1 MALKRDIAV
10 LRTVPLFEA
19 LDDDA
24 LRLIA
29 FSAENRVYRAG
40 DILFRRGEMSDG
52 GYVVLSGAIALDAAD
67 DGSPAP
73 IVASS
78 GTLIGELA
86 LIIDTVRP
94 ATAIVREP
102 CAVLKISRH
111 VFRRVLE
118 EFPDL
123 AAGVHAHCEARLQG
137 MTRELSAIRRQLIL
151 LDDSSP
157 ATARG

>member
-10 LRTVPLFEA
+10 LSTVPLFEA
-19 LDDDA
+19 LDEDA

-40 DILFRRGEMSDG
+40 DMLFRRGEMSDG

-73 IVASS
+73 VVASA
-78 GTLIGELA
+78 GMLIGELA
-86 LIIDTVRP
+86 LIVDTVRP

-118 EFPDL
+118 EFPEL
-123 AAGVHAHCEARLQG
+123 AERVHAHCEAKLRS
-137 MTRELSAIRRQLIL
+137 MTDELSAIRRQLIL

-157 ATARG
+157 VTARG